1 MKCAFIG
8 AHQREFPVSVLC
20 HVLGVPKSSYYHALR
35 RRQVPSKREKAN
47 LALLGQI
54 KGVFTKH
61 KGRYGSPR
69 VHAELNKQRVACSL
83 GRVKRLMRREGLYA
97 VNTPKYRSKRER
109 PEVTETRNLLQ
120 DGLEITA
127 IDQLWHVDITYI
139 PTDEGW
145 LYLAGVIDGFSK
157 RVVGY
162 AIAEHMKTELVVHAL
177 QSAVTKRKPAPGL
190 IHQSDRGGQYTSYLY
205 GAKLAAQGMLPSFTG
220 KGACF
225 DNAVIE
231 SFWRTRPTRAGL
243 CPFWATLKRE
253 LVYSRERFATR
264 AEARAAIFEFIEI
277 YYNRERLHS
286 SLGFETPE
294 HFEVIKQRV
303 DTSVG
308 LAA

>member
-1 MKCAFIG
+1 M
-8 AHQREFPVSVLC
+8 
-20 HVLGVPKSSYYHALR
+20 PKSSYYHR
-35 RRQVPSKREKAN
+35 RKRRQRPPSERDQANATLLEQVKA
-47 LALLGQI
+47 
-54 KGVFTKH
+54 VFAKH

-69 VHAELNKQRVACSL
+69 VHAELKKQQVACSL

-97 VNTPKYRSKRER
+97 VSTPRYRPKRER
-109 PEVTETRNLLQ
+109 SEVVETRNLLQ
-120 DGLEITA
+120 EGLDITG

-157 RVVGY
+157 RMVGY
-162 AIAEHMKTELVVHAL
+162 AMAEQMKTELVMQAL

-190 IHQSDRGGQYTSYLY
+190 IHQSDRGSQYTSHLY
-205 GAKLAAQGMLPSFTG
+205 GTKLAAQGMLPSFTG

-231 SFWRTRPTRAGL
+231 SFW
-243 CPFWATLKRE
+243 ATLKRE
-253 LVYSRERFATR
+253 LVCPRERFTTR

-286 SLGFETPE
+286 SLNYETPE
-294 HFEVIKQRV
+294 TYERLQHPP
-303 DTSVG
+303 G
-308 LAA
+308 ALAALAA

>member
-1 MKCAFIG
+1 M
-8 AHQREFPVSVLC
+8 
-20 HVLGVPKSSYYHALR
+20 LGVPKSTYYHQRNGRLR
-35 RRQVPSKREKAN
+35 PPGGREKAN
-47 LALLGQI
+47 ATLLEQV
-54 KGVFTKH
+54 KAVFAKH

-69 VHAELNKQRVACSL
+69 VHAELKKQQVACSL

-97 VNTPKYRSKRER
+97 VSTPRYRPKRER
-109 PEVTETRNLLQ
+109 SEVTQTRNLLH

-139 PTDEGW
+139 PTAEGW

-162 AIAEHMKTELVVHAL
+162 AMAEQMKTELVVQAL

-190 IHQSDRGGQYTSYLY
+190 IHQSDRGSQYTSHLY
-205 GAKLAAQGMLPSFTG
+205 GTKLAAQGMLPSFTG

-231 SFWRTRPTRAGL
+231 SFW
-243 CPFWATLKRE
+243 ATLKRE
-253 LVYSRERFATR
+253 LIYPRERFATR
-264 AEARAAIFEFIEI
+264 DEARAAIFEFIEI

-286 SLGFETPE
+286 SLNYETPE
-294 HFEVIKQRV
+294 TYERLQQSPEALAR
-303 DTSVG
+303 